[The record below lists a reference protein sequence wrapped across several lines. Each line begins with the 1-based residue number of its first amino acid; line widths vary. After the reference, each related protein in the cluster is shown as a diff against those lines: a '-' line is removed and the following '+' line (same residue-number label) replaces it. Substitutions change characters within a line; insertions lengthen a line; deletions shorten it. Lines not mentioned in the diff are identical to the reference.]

1 MANSP
6 EQPESARPPK
16 RNATK
21 RDATKRD
28 PAQHSK
34 KDPAKPTR
42 AKASRPDSAPTDPA
56 LAELLN
62 PGIRQGTAGIGSGTG
77 LQPPPDNSW
86 ERRADFSKAHTA
98 RHSTGRDSRKLRKP
112 AMSQRLRYRPESSIP
127 IWPNRLAS
135 SRLAASRLA
144 ARRRRRRRRRLA
156 DPARQARREPRG
168 GGDRPR
174 AGRACCGKG
183 AGIHRN
189 ALGPAP
195 AAAAGKVRG
204 RPTAGHQIRI
214 RSQGRPAAGHR
225 AAGRRHQAPGPQP
238 GAARRHRLR
247 QDLHHGQGDR
257 GHPASA

>member
-16 RNATK
+16 RDATK

-98 RHSTGRDSRKLRKP
+98 RHSTRQGLKEAPQTGYVAKTPVSPGELDPDLAKSLGI
-112 AMSQRLRYRPESSIP
+112 ES
-127 IWPNRLAS
+127 
-135 SRLAASRLA
+135 
-144 ARRRRRRRRRLA
+144 
-156 DPARQARREPRG
+156 
-168 GGDRPR
+168 
-174 AGRACCGKG
+174 
-183 AGIHRN
+183 
-189 ALGPAP
+189 LGSESLGSEEAEAP
-195 AAAAGKVRG
+195 PDEG
-204 RPTAGHQIRI
+204 
-214 RSQGRPAAGHR
+214 
-225 AAGRRHQAPGPQP
+225 
-238 GAARRHRLR
+238 
-247 QDLHHGQGDR
+247 
-257 GHPASA
+257 